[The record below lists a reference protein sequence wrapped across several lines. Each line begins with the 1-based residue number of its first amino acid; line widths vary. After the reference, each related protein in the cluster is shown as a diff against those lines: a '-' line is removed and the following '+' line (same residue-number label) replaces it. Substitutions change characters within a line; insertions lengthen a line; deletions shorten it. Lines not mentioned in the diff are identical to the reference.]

1 MSSHIEENYLKAIY
15 KQTERNKDGAYTNDI
30 ANELNVKAATVT
42 EAFKKLGDKG
52 LIFYE
57 KYKAVTLTEEGRAV
71 AVKTIRKHRLWEVFL
86 VEKLGFKWDEIHPM
100 AEELEHVNFEE
111 LTERLAKF
119 LGNPEFD
126 PHGDPIPDKNG
137 KFAQNKSVKLTVI
150 NVGKTVTMT
159 GIENHTTSFLQ
170 HLDKLGLKLGVQI
183 TIKELVEFDQS
194 ILVSVNNKK
203 EFYLSQEIANNILC
217 K

>member
-57 KYKAVTLTEEGRAV
+57 KYKAVTLTDQGRAV

-137 KFAQNKSVKLTVI
+137 KFAQNKSVKLTAI
-150 NVGKTVTMT
+150 NIGKTVAMT
-159 GIENHTTSFLQ
+159 GIENHTPSFLQ
-170 HLDKLGLKLGVQI
+170 HLDKLGLKLGAEI
-183 TIKELVEFDQS
+183 TIKDVVEFDQS

>member
-52 LIFYE
+52 LIYYE

-100 AEELEHVNFEE
+100 AEELEHIGFEE

-137 KFAQNKSVKLTVI
+137 NFAKNKSVKLTSI
-150 NVGKTVTMT
+150 NLNKAVTMT
-159 GIENHTTSFLQ
+159 GIENHMPSFLQ
-170 HLDKLGLKLGVQI
+170 HLDKLGLKLGAEI

-203 EFYLSQEIANNILC
+203 EFYLSQEIAGNILC

>member
-57 KYKAVTLTEEGRAV
+57 KYKAVTLTEDGRAV
-71 AVKTIRKHRLWEVFL
+71 AIKTIRKHRLWEVFL

-100 AEELEHVNFEE
+100 AEELEHVGFEE

-137 KFAQNKSVKLTVI
+137 NFAKNKSVKLTSI
-150 NVGKTVTMT
+150 GVGKTVAMT
-159 GIENHTTSFLQ
+159 GIENHTPSFLQ
-170 HLDKLGLKLGVQI
+170 HLDKLGLKLGAEI

-194 ILVSVNNKK
+194 ILVSVNSKK

>member
-1 MSSHIEENYLKAIY
+1 MTSHIEENYLKAIY
-15 KQTERNKDGAYTNDI
+15 KLTERNKDGAYTNDI
-30 ANELNVKAATVT
+30 ANELHVKAATVT
-42 EAFKKLGDKG
+42 EAFKKLSDTG
-52 LIFYE
+52 LIHYE
-57 KYKAVTLTEEGRAV
+57 KYKAVTLTDEGRAV

-100 AEELEHVNFEE
+100 AEELEHIGFEE

-137 KFAQNKSVKLTVI
+137 NFAKNKSVKLSSLS
-150 NVGKTVTMT
+150 VGKTVTMT

-170 HLDKLGLKLGVQI
+170 HLDKLGLKLGVTI
-183 TIKELVEFDQS
+183 TIKEIVDFDKS
-194 ILVSVNNKK
+194 ILVSINDKK
-203 EFYLSQEIANNILC
+203 DVYLSQELANNILC

>member
-1 MSSHIEENYLKAIY
+1 MSSYIEENYLKAIY

-42 EAFKKLGDKG
+42 EAFKKLGEKG

-57 KYKAVTLTEEGRAV
+57 KYKAVTLTEAGRAV
-71 AVKTIRKHRLWEVFL
+71 AIKTIRKHRLWEVFL

-100 AEELEHVNFEE
+100 AEELEHIGFEE

-137 KFAQNKSVKLTVI
+137 KFAQNKSIKLTSI
-150 NVGKTVTMT
+150 GVGKTVAMT
-159 GIENHTTSFLQ
+159 GIENHTPSFLQ
-170 HLDKLGLKLGVQI
+170 HLDKLNLKLGAEI

-203 EFYLSQEIANNILC
+203 EFYLSQEIACNILC

>member
-57 KYKAVTLTEEGRAV
+57 KYKAVTLTDKGRAV

-137 KFAQNKSVKLTVI
+137 KFAQNKSVKLTAI

-170 HLDKLGLKLGVQI
+170 HLDKLGLKLGVEI

>member
-1 MSSHIEENYLKAIY
+1 MSSYIEENYLKAIY

-57 KYKAVTLTEEGRAV
+57 KYKAVTLTDEGRAV

-100 AEELEHVNFEE
+100 AEELEHIGFEE

-137 KFAQNKSVKLTVI
+137 NFAKNKSVKLTSI
-150 NVGKTVTMT
+150 GLGKTATMT
-159 GIENHTTSFLQ
+159 GIENHTPSFLQ
-170 HLDKLGLKLGVQI
+170 HLDKLGLKLGAEI

>member
-1 MSSHIEENYLKAIY
+1 MSTYIEENYLKAIY

-52 LIFYE
+52 LIYYE
-57 KYKAVTLTEEGRAV
+57 KYKAVTLTEEGKAI

-100 AEELEHVNFEE
+100 AEELEHIGFEE

-137 KFAQNKSVKLTVI
+137 NFAKNKSVKLITI
-150 NVGKTVTMT
+150 GLGKTVTMT
-159 GIENHTTSFLQ
+159 GIENHTSSFLQ
-170 HLDKLGLKLGVQI
+170 HLDKLDLKLGAKI

-217 K
+217 M

>member
-52 LIFYE
+52 LIYYE
-57 KYKAVTLTEEGRAV
+57 KYKAVTLTEDGRAV

-100 AEELEHVNFEE
+100 AEELEHIGFEE

-137 KFAQNKSVKLTVI
+137 NFAKNKSVKLTSI
-150 NVGKTVTMT
+150 GVGKTVAMT
-159 GIENHTTSFLQ
+159 GIENHTPSFLQ
-170 HLDKLGLKLGVQI
+170 HLDKLGLKLGAEI

-203 EFYLSQEIANNILC
+203 EFYLSQEIAGNILC

>member
-52 LIFYE
+52 LIYYE

-100 AEELEHVNFEE
+100 AEELEHIGFEE

-119 LGNPEFD
+119 LGNPVFD

-137 KFAQNKSVKLTVI
+137 NFAKNKSVKLTSI
-150 NVGKTVTMT
+150 GIGKTVAMT
-159 GIENHTTSFLQ
+159 GIENHMPSFLQ
-170 HLDKLGLKLGVQI
+170 HLDKLGLKLGAEV

-203 EFYLSQEIANNILC
+203 EFYLSQEIAGNILC

>member
-42 EAFKKLGDKG
+42 EAFKKLGEKG

-100 AEELEHVNFEE
+100 AEELEHVGFEE

-137 KFAQNKSVKLTVI
+137 NFAKNKSVKLTAI
-150 NVGKTVTMT
+150 PVGKAAAMT
-159 GIENHTTSFLQ
+159 GIENHTPSFLQ
-170 HLDKLGLKLGVQI
+170 HLDKLGLKLGAEI

>member
-111 LTERLAKF
+111 LTERLAKL

-159 GIENHTTSFLQ
+159 GIENHTSSFLQ

-194 ILVSVNNKK
+194 MLVSVNNKK

>member
-57 KYKAVTLTEEGRAV
+57 KYKAVTLTEDGRAV

-100 AEELEHVNFEE
+100 AEELEHIGFEE

-137 KFAQNKSVKLTVI
+137 NFAKNKSVKLTSI
-150 NVGKTVTMT
+150 GVGKTVAMT
-159 GIENHTTSFLQ
+159 GIENHTPSFLQ
-170 HLDKLGLKLGVQI
+170 HLDKLGLKLGAEI

-203 EFYLSQEIANNILC
+203 EFYLSQEIAGNILC

>member
-100 AEELEHVNFEE
+100 AEELEHVGFEE

-137 KFAQNKSVKLTVI
+137 NFAQNKSVKLTSI
-150 NVGKTVTMT
+150 GIGKTVAMT
-159 GIENHTTSFLQ
+159 GIENHTPSFLQ
-170 HLDKLGLKLGVQI
+170 HLDKLGLKLGAEI

-203 EFYLSQEIANNILC
+203 EFYLSQEIAGNILC